1 MPHTLHFCG
10 TNQKQGGAWSEDITG
25 GLPFHIS
32 NRQEAIIFQAEK
44 DILMLNMLLVS
55 K

>member
-1 MPHTLHFCG
+1 MPHTLHFWG
-10 TNQKQGGAWSEDITG
+10 TNQQGSTWSEDITG